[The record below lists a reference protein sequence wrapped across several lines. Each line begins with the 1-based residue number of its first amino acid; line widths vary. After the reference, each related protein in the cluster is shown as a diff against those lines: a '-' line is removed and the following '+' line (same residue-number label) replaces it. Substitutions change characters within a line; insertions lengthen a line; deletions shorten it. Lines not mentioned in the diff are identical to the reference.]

1 MKIFLVKYK
10 FKLLSFLSK
19 FIPYIKRMVII
30 DEQQMLKY
38 INDYILL
45 ELKRYENEKLFEIN
59 RGTLKM
65 FSKESKTSKTFK
77 IEFKIRHLKS
87 NIRFDFYLE
96 NNESSMK
103 LPEIKDSSIA
113 FEILKLYEK
122 FEQLPKSYIS
132 NILRFVE

>member
-1 MKIFLVKYK
+1 
-10 FKLLSFLSK
+10 
-19 FIPYIKRMVII
+19 MVII

-65 FSKESKTSKTFK
+65 ISKESKTSKTFK
-77 IEFKIRHLKS
+77 IEFKIRHLKT
-87 NIRFDFYLE
+87 NIQFYFCLE
-96 NNESSMK
+96 NNESSIQ

>member
-59 RGTLKM
+59 RGTLKII
-65 FSKESKTSKTFK
+65 SKESKTFK
-77 IEFKIRHLKS
+77 IEFKIRHLKT
-87 NIRFDFYLE
+87 NIQFYFCLE
-96 NNESSMK
+96 NNESSIQ

-113 FEILKLYEK
+113 FEILKLYQK

-132 NILRFVE
+132 DILRFVE